1 MEKNGVDAGLG
12 AVALGAMALV
22 AFYFTD
28 PDREAWFAA
37 VTAFA
42 ISAELAFWV
51 TAGVLGITVFESR
64 KKILRFLSAPFS
76 AGARDLRLEQ
86 P

>member
-1 MEKNGVDAGLG
+1 MTWKRAVLTLVWG

-64 KKILRFLSAPFS
+64 KKILRFLSAPFRRRS
-76 AGARDLRLEQ
+76 
-86 P
+86 